1 MGYTVYAKCPCG
13 YQSTGLSVG
22 ASRDT
27 FRHLCA
33 FPAYCTTGEHL
44 ITVNL
49 FSDPLH
55 CVDGHEGSILPY
67 DNAALSGGAGQNMVA
82 GWMFKDQER
91 VLTDGPYLCPKCQ
104 DVTMQFEN
112 GGTWD

>member
-1 MGYTVYAKCPCG
+1 
-13 YQSTGLSVG
+13 
-22 ASRDT
+22 
-27 FRHLCA
+27 
-33 FPAYCTTGEHL
+33 
-44 ITVNL
+44 
-49 FSDPLH
+49 
-55 CVDGHEGSILPY
+55 
-67 DNAALSGGAGQNMVA
+67 MVA